1 MNRQQ
6 AAERIR
12 ALRDQIDYHN
22 IQYYV
27 YDRPVISD
35 QAYDALM
42 AELVELEA
50 KYPDLVTPDSPT
62 QRVGAAPLSSFN
74 KVTHRTPMLSLS
86 NAFQEGE
93 LRDFDRR
100 VRNAVGADTVDYVV
114 ELKVDGLAISLRYE
128 KGLFVEGATRGDGMV
143 GEDITQNLK
152 TIRAIPLRL
161 TEPLDI
167 EVRGEVYLPK
177 QEFARINEERERQG
191 EPTFANPRNAAAG
204 SVRQLDPRVTAERA
218 LSCFI
223 YGVGSQEQ
231 LQVGRHSE
239 ALERLQQL
247 GFRVNPER
255 RLCRGIDEVLR
266 YVEEWT
272 EKRHRLPY
280 DIDGMVVKVDRFD
293 WQAQLGFTARSPR
306 WAVAYKFPEEE
317 AVTRLIDIELSVG
330 RTGVVTP
337 TAILEPVK
345 LAGTTV
351 RRASLHNEDLIREK
365 DIRIGDQVV
374 VKKAGDIIPEV
385 VRPVV
390 EARTG
395 EERPFRMPERC
406 PECAS
411 PLVKLDEEVAWRCIN
426 PECRAHLREG
436 LIHFVSRN
444 AMDISGLGEK
454 VITQLFEAGLLRSPA
469 DLYALRKEDLLLME
483 RMGEK
488 SVANLL
494 SAIERSKANP
504 LSRLIFALGIRHVG
518 EKAARTL
525 AERFETMD
533 RLMQATEEE
542 LMAIDEIGPKIAQSV
557 RAYFAQPNVQD
568 MLERLRRAGVNM
580 RQPKKE
586 APAQAAEHPFRG
598 KTVVLTGTL
607 ASMTRQ
613 EAAALIESF
622 GGKVSGSVSRK
633 TDWVVVGENAGSKL
647 QRAQE
652 LGVAIMDEET
662 FLKTVG
668 WPAEGKREDP

>member
-12 ALRDQIDYHN
+12 ELREQIHYHN

-27 YDRPVISD
+27 YDNPVISD

-42 AELVELEA
+42 AELEALEA
-50 KYPDLVTPDSPT
+50 QYPDLVTPDSPT
-62 QRVGAAPLSSFN
+62 QRVGAAPLEAFN
-74 KVTHRTPMLSLS
+74 KVTHRTPMLSLR

-100 VRNAVGADTVDYVV
+100 VRNAVQASVVDYMV

-128 KGLFVEGATRGDGMV
+128 NGVLVEGATRGDGTV
-143 GEDITQNLK
+143 GEDITQNLR

-161 TEPLDI
+161 TEPVDI

-177 QEFARINEERERQG
+177 KEFARINEEREQQG
-191 EPTFANPRNAAAG
+191 EPLFANPRNAAAG
-204 SVRQLDPRVTAERA
+204 SVRQLDPRITAQRA
-218 LSCFI
+218 LSCFV
-223 YGVGSQEQ
+223 YGVGAWEQ
-231 LQVGRHSE
+231 VSIQRHSHM
-239 ALERLQQL
+239 LERLQQL

-255 RLCRGIDEVLR
+255 RLCHGIDEVLR
-266 YVEEWT
+266 YIEEWI
-272 EKRHRLPY
+272 EKRHDLPY
-280 DIDGMVVKVDRFD
+280 EIDGMVVKVDRLD
-293 WQAQLGFTARSPR
+293 WQEQLGFTARSPR
-306 WAVAYKFPEEE
+306 WAIAYKFPEEE
-317 AVTRLIDIELSVG
+317 AVTRLLDIELNVG

-351 RRASLHNEDLIREK
+351 RRASLHNEDLIHEK

-385 VRPVV
+385 VRPVP

-395 EERPFRMPERC
+395 EEKPFRMPKRC
-406 PECAS
+406 PECDS

-469 DLYALRKEDLLLME
+469 DLYALKKEELLKLE

-494 SAIERSKANP
+494 AAIERSKSNP
-504 LSRLIFALGIRHVG
+504 LSRLLFALGIRHVG

-525 AERFETMD
+525 AEHFETLD

-542 LMAIDEIGPKIAQSV
+542 LMAVDEVGPKMAQSI
-557 RAYFAQPNVQD
+557 RAYFAQPGVRD
-568 MLERLRRAGVNM
+568 MLEKLRQAGVNM
-580 RQPKKE
+580 RQPKQE
-586 APAQAAEHPFRG
+586 IAQTAQDHPFQG

-607 ASMTRQ
+607 SSMTRQ
-613 EAAALIESF
+613 EASALIEKL
-622 GGKVSGSVSRK
+622 GGKVSSSVSRK
-633 TDWVVVGENAGSKL
+633 TDWVIVGENAGSKL

-652 LGVAIMDEET
+652 LGIAIMDEAT
-662 FLKTVG
+662 FLKTIG
-668 WPAEGKREDP
+668 QAAEGTRESP